1 MIITLT
7 GSNDFARTQTLR
19 QLIDEFVAV
28 HGDMALEKL
37 DGEEAAFARL
47 QESLQSLPFLAARK
61 LVVLRA
67 PSANKQ
73 FTEAA
78 EMLFKDLP
86 ETTDLLIVEP
96 KLDKRL
102 SYYKLLKKAT
112 DFREFAELDA
122 NGLAKWAA
130 DYAKTRGGS
139 LGAGDARMLIDR
151 VGASQQLL
159 QNELD
164 KLLLYEP
171 KITRATIEL
180 LTERQPQST
189 IFELLDA
196 AFAGNAAHALALYRE
211 QRALKVEPQA
221 IIGLLGWQLHV
232 LALVKAAG
240 SRGADEIAREA
251 KISPFVVRKSQGIA
265 RAQTAARLKKMV
277 GDLLA
282 LDVRLKT
289 TAIDADEATQHFL
302 LTLAE
307 A

>member
-7 GSNDFARTQTLR
+7 GSNDFARTLSLR

-78 EMLFKDLP
+78 EALLKDLP
-86 ETTDLLIVEP
+86 ETTDVLIVEP

-112 DFREFAELDA
+112 DFREFTELDA

-130 DYAKTRGGS
+130 DYVKARGGT
-139 LGAGDARMLIDR
+139 LGVGDARVLIDR
-151 VGASQQLL
+151 VGMGQQLL

-164 KLLLYEP
+164 KLLLYEL
-171 KITRATIEL
+171 KITRAEIEL

-196 AFAGNAAHALALYRE
+196 AFAGDATRALALYRE

-240 SRGADEIAREA
+240 PRAADDIAREA

-265 RAQTAARLKKMV
+265 RAQTAVRLKKMV

-282 LDVRLKT
+282 LDVQLKT
-289 TAIDADEATQHFL
+289 TATDADEATQHFL
-302 LTLAE
+302 LTLTE